1 MIVTGRELQSS
12 PQKYVPYGPISIFP
26 LPVQHISESEH
37 LLANIV
43 SLLTVGNFP
52 NFGVF
57 TLVTSRYF
65 ESYFFPGC
73 DHCEC
78 DQRGAL
84 SSCQLPA
91 PHCKPHHDLV
101 TGVTNCDARGM
112 KCCRMTCDGPGTMC
126 LPQRGPF
133 GVNSAYAD
141 LGPKTCKE
149 GFECVKAPS
158 RLIEKLRVN

>member
-1 MIVTGRELQSS
+1 M
-12 PQKYVPYGPISIFP
+12 PPYLNLIF
-26 LPVQHISESEH
+26 LFS
-37 LLANIV
+37 A
-43 SLLTVGNFP
+43 
-52 NFGVF
+52 
-57 TLVTSRYF
+57 
-65 ESYFFPGC
+65 C

-84 SSCQLPA
+84 SSCQFPA

-101 TGVTNCDARGM
+101 TEVTNCDARGM

-133 GVNSAYAD
+133 GLDSAYAD

-158 RLIEKLRVN
+158 RLKEKLRVH